1 MRLSQVFFV
10 FLLVSGIGF
19 GSRASE
25 PLFESISYEVSSK
38 TYVIKSQQGET
49 FRVIDD
55 QKAYN
60 ALVSSRFSYVADHK
74 EALPNS
80 QAFDVDPAKSL
91 YLDTDWRAITNATL
105 SRPILVTN
113 YLYNCVGIVLRDS
126 QRQKVGLFHLS
137 PYKLGAT
144 TDVYVEEFMQDSEVK
159 NVEAMLIS
167 GRLSDNLTRCYTA
180 LTQKGIKITTLHT
193 LPYILLDECEVFSKS
208 VFADS
213 KALLESPEKL
223 MSVLRDAFLRV
234 AVDARTMTVSFTFDF
249 EAFDRLYY
257 QEGGTL
263 KKAEA
268 AKAAGVHVRFSEE

>member
-1 MRLSQVFFV
+1 MRLGQVFFI

-19 GSRASE
+19 DSRASE
-25 PLFESISYEVSSK
+25 SLFESVSYEVSSK
-38 TYVIKSQQGET
+38 TYVIKEPEGET
-49 FRVIDD
+49 FKVIDD
-55 QKAYN
+55 QEAYD
-60 ALVSSRFSYVADHK
+60 ALVSSRFPYIAAHRG
-74 EALPNS
+74 AAIPS
-80 QAFDVDPAKSL
+80 QALDIDPAKSL
-91 YLDTDWRAITNATL
+91 YLDTDWRAITNAGL
-105 SRPILVTN
+105 PRPILVTN
-113 YLYNCVGIVLRDS
+113 YLYNCVGIVLMDS
-126 QRQKVGLFHLS
+126 KLHKVGLFHLS

-144 TDVYVEEFMQDSEVK
+144 MDVYLEEFMQGSEVR

-193 LPYILLDECEVFSKS
+193 LPYILTDECEVFSKNA
-208 VFADS
+208 FPDH
-213 KALLESPEKL
+213 KTLLENPEKL
-223 MSVLRDAFLRV
+223 MAFLRDAFLRV

-249 EAFDRLYY
+249 EAFDRLYS